1 MGYRHHLYI
10 IPRAT
15 VDTVRNMSYEEL
27 KTYAKER
34 GKLEEYDGEEPYISF
49 INLFDHNEFFCF
61 GKYYEN
67 ADAIYKL
74 GVPLF
79 EKTDTQAYFEDYA
92 PFVVGK
98 EAVVCAIEHY
108 QQKVIAYY
116 ESLLMTQEQFDAT
129 HTEWERRGGQE
140 KRIRTHLEN
149 QLSEWKNPYGLS
161 PYNLAE
167 NSSSIVN
174 AWLYEYEVFELAHQL
189 KMMDWE
195 TNTLLFYGW

>member
-10 IPRAT
+10 IPRET
-15 VDTVRNMSYEEL
+15 IGTVRNMSYEEL
-27 KTYAKER
+27 KTYAKAR

-49 INLFDHNEFFCF
+49 INLFDRNEFFCF

-67 ADAIYKL
+67 AESIYKL

-79 EKTDTQAYFEDYA
+79 EKPETQAYFEDYA
-92 PFVVGK
+92 PFIVGK

-108 QQKVIAYY
+108 KQKVIAYY

-129 HTEWERRGGQE
+129 HDEWERRGGQE

-161 PYNLAE
+161 PYNLSE
-167 NSSSIVN
+167 NFSNIVN
-174 AWLYEYEVFELAHQL
+174 AWLYEYEVFELAHQF
-189 KMMDWE
+189 KMMDWDN
-195 TNTLLFYGW
+195 NTLLFYGW